1 MHLSEFHRYRSCFQ
15 CYCSGGFLSLNP
27 DVMALP
33 CSLPGASFSAL
44 LRQEL
49 LTLGSTWPTRPTCS
63 HHPPTRQAGRWELCS
78 RAPASRPP
86 RWHKWTA
93 GATGELIPQ
102 HPQPQRVILVNK
114 HVHCLCMATVVSA
127 ACMPLSTEG
136 GGGCSATAG
145 CFRPTLSGVAPFC
158 LSCRGTQQQDG
169 ALSGPAQPLDGAIVG
184 PAPSPLVCKICLNSD

>member
-15 CYCSGGFLSLNP
+15 CYCSGGFFSLNP

-33 CSLPGASFSAL
+33 CSLPGASLSAL

-86 RWHKWTA
+86 RWHKLTA
-93 GATGELIPQ
+93 GASGELIPRR
-102 HPQPQRVILVNK
+102 PQPQTVILVNK
-114 HVHCLCMATVVSA
+114 HVRCLCMATVVSA
-127 ACMPLSTEG
+127 ACMPLYTEG
-136 GGGCSATAG
+136 GGGLSAAAGSFRPAAFWSCTFLLVLQRHSATG
-145 CFRPTLSGVAPFC
+145 WCP
-158 LSCRGTQQQDG
+158 
-169 ALSGPAQPLDGAIVG
+169 
-184 PAPSPLVCKICLNSD
+184 